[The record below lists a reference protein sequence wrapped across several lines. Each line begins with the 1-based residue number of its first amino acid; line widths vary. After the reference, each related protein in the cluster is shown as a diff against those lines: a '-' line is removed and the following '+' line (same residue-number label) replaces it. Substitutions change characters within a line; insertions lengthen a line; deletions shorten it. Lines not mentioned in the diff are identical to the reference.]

1 MKNECYLHH
10 NGFFIFEQRL
20 SVFAFALSVIL
31 NLSLRSGFCNSATRK
46 GKNEII
52 DDYRTLVLYIKYL
65 HQEKVL
71 KQNSDFLTTYI
82 WITRIFL

>member
-1 MKNECYLHH
+1 MKNYCYLHH

-31 NLSLRSGFCNSATRK
+31 NLSLRSGFCPSATVECLSSVLFTRK

-52 DDYRTLVLYIKYL
+52 D
-65 HQEKVL
+65 
-71 KQNSDFLTTYI
+71 DFLTTYI
-82 WITRIFL
+82 WITRIFFL